1 MVVDESGS
9 GKADERDGVPALFG
23 GDRKS
28 LLWGLCPTYTVAYN
42 IMEIRIFYTY
52 TYCIFKN
59 KLLLAV
65 VSYSSFHVFEPHLS

>member
-1 MVVDESGS
+1 MVVDESGR
-9 GKADERDGVPALFG
+9 GKADERDGVPARRRRSQIFALG
-23 GDRKS
+23 T
-28 LLWGLCPTYTVAYN
+28 LYTVAYN

-65 VSYSSFHVFEPHLS
+65 VSYSSFRVFEPHLS